1 MRPRAAAFLI
11 FLVTVGC
18 SRATTDPSDQNT
30 THTIPP
36 GPYTPGTS
44 YFGRNNYI
52 EYVAGNAPVIFTA
65 AHGGALTPTTI
76 PDRTDLSC
84 GGSATTTTDLNTIE
98 LVRAMQQRYFARFGK
113 YPHVIINH
121 LARRKLDANRTE
133 TEAACGNLEAR
144 TALNEWHDFIDVAKN
159 AILASTGKGWY
170 MDMHGHGHTIQR
182 LELGYLLS
190 ASQLDLSDAS
200 LDGVRAYQD
209 TASMRT
215 ISEADPISFSALLRG
230 PSSFGTLYSANGF
243 PSVPS
248 ASDPSPHGDPYFSG
262 GDNTRRHACGAEAT
276 MFGGVTDGSIC
287 GVQIESNFV
296 GVRDNAANR
305 DRFGDA
311 TAVVLENYLF
321 AHWGLKL

>member
-1 MRPRAAAFLI
+1 MQRGPATLLI
-11 FLVTVGC
+11 FLATVAC
-18 SRATTDPSDQNT
+18 SRATTGPSDQST

-36 GPYTPGTS
+36 GPYTTGTS

-65 AHGGALTPTTI
+65 AHGGALTPSTI

-84 GGSATTTTDLNTIE
+84 GGSSTTTTDLNTIE

-113 YPHVIINH
+113 YPHLIINH

-133 TEAACGNLEAR
+133 IEAACGNVEAR

-230 PSSFGTLYSANGF
+230 PSSFGTLYSTNGF

-248 ASDPSPHGDPYFSG
+248 ASDPSPHGDPYLSG
-262 GDNTRRHACGAEAT
+262 GDNTRRHSCGAEAT
-276 MFGGVTDGSIC
+276 PFGGVTDGNIC
-287 GVQIESNFV
+287 GIQIESNFT
-296 GVRDNAANR
+296 GVRDNAVNR
-305 DRFGDA
+305 DRFGDV
-311 TAVVLENYLF
+311 TALVLEQYLF
-321 AHWGLKL
+321 VHWGLKL